1 MTQYDY
7 DLFVIG
13 GGSGGVRAARTAAT
27 LGARVA
33 VAEERYLGGTC
44 VNVGCVP
51 KKLFSY
57 AAHFHHDFEDSAGY
71 GWEAQPLPPFDLQTL
86 VSNKNREI
94 SRLNGIYA
102 NLLEEPGVAVYRER
116 ARLAGGRRI
125 TVGRN
130 TVTAQ
135 HILIATGGWPFVPDI
150 PGQEHAITSNEF
162 FFLDRVPDSIV
173 IAGGGYIGVE
183 LGGILALL
191 GSRVTLVQRRDHLLP
206 GFDAD
211 LRDEIEN
218 AMNRYATVILEDQI
232 ERIDRIDPGA
242 LRMSLRSG
250 RELEAEKVLFATG
263 RRPNTSDLG
272 LEAAGVDTT
281 ENGAIIVDDH
291 FMSSAPGIHAVGDV
305 IDRKALTP
313 VALSEGQALAR
324 QLFGPGGQAPDYS
337 LVPAAVFSQPPM
349 ATVGQTEEQA
359 REQHDNVDVYRT
371 RFTHMR
377 HSLSGRDEK
386 VFMKLVVDADSD
398 RVLGVHMLGH
408 DAPEILQGFAVA
420 LQAGATK
427 AQFDATVGIHPT
439 AAEEFVTMR
448 TPD

>member
-13 GGSGGVRAARTAAT
+13 AGSGGVRAARTAAA

-57 AAHFHHDFEDSAGY
+57 AAHYHHDFEDSAGY
-71 GWEAQPLPPFDLQTL
+71 GWEARPSPSFNWQTL
-86 VSNKNREI
+86 VANKNREI
-94 SRLNGIYA
+94 SRLNGIYGG
-102 NLLEEPGVAVYRER
+102 LLEGSGVTIYRDR
-116 ARLAGGRRI
+116 ARLAGGERI
-125 TVGRN
+125 EVGGN
-130 TVTAQ
+130 TLTAQ

-150 PGQEHAITSNEF
+150 PGREHAITSNEF
-162 FFLDRVPDSIV
+162 FFLEKVPESIV

-206 GFDAD
+206 GFDED
-211 LRDEIEN
+211 LCEEIEK
-218 AMNRYATVILEDQI
+218 AMGLYATVILEDEI
-232 ERIDRIDPGA
+232 ECIEKTDADT
-242 LRMSLRSG
+242 LRSTLRNG
-250 RELEAEKVLFATG
+250 GVLETETVLFATG
-263 RRPNTSDLG
+263 RKPKTSGLG
-272 LEAAGVDTT
+272 LAAAGVDTKK
-281 ENGAIIVDDH
+281 NGAIIVDER
-291 FMSSAPGIHAVGDV
+291 FMSTAPGIYAVGDV
-305 IDRKALTP
+305 IDRIALTP
-313 VALSEGQALAR
+313 LALAEGQLLAR
-324 QLFGPGGQAPDYS
+324 QLFGPGARAPDYS

-349 ATVGQTEEQA
+349 ATAGLTEEQA
-359 REQHDNVDVYRT
+359 RAQYDNVAVYRS

-377 HSLSGRDEK
+377 HTLSGRGEK
-386 VFMKLVVDADSD
+386 VFMKLVVDTDSD
-398 RVLGVHMLGH
+398 RVLGVHMLGP
-408 DAPEILQGFAVA
+408 DAPEIIQGFAVA

-427 AQFDATVGIHPT
+427 AQFDATIGIHPT

>member
-13 GGSGGVRAARTAAT
+13 AGSGGVRAARTAAS

-33 VAEERYLGGTC
+33 IAEEHELGGTC

-57 AAHFHHDFEDSAGY
+57 AAHYRHDFEDSAGY
-71 GWEAQPLPPFDLQTL
+71 GWEARPLPSFDWQTL

-94 SRLNGIYA
+94 SRLNGVYA
-102 NLLEEPGVAVYRER
+102 RLLKEPGVTIYWER

-125 TVGRN
+125 TMGGD
-130 TVTAQ
+130 TVTAA
-135 HILIATGGWPFVPDI
+135 HILIATGGRPFVPDI
-150 PGQEHAITSNEF
+150 PGREHGITSDDF
-162 FFLDRVPDSIV
+162 FFLDNVPDSIV

-211 LRDEIEN
+211 LRNEIEV
-218 AMNRYATVILEDQI
+218 AMNRYATVILEDEI
-232 ERIDRIDPGA
+232 ERIDRNDSGA
-242 LRMSLRSG
+242 LFMVLRSG
-250 RELEAEKVLFATG
+250 RKLEAEKVLFATG

-272 LEAAGVDTT
+272 LETAGVETT
-281 ENGAIIVDDH
+281 ENGAIVVDDR

-305 IDRKALTP
+305 IDRMALTP
-313 VALSEGQALAR
+313 VALSEGQVLAR

-337 LVPAAVFSQPPM
+337 LIPAAVFSQPPM
-349 ATVGQTEEQA
+349 ATVGRTEEQA
-359 REQHDNVDVYRT
+359 REQHGNVAVYRT

-398 RVLGVHMLGH
+398 RVLGVHMLGP

-427 AQFDATVGIHPT
+427 SQFDATIGIHPT

-448 TPD
+448 TKD

>member
-1 MTQYDY
+1 MTEHDY

-13 GGSGGVRAARTAAT
+13 AGSGGVRAARTAAG

-33 VAEERYLGGTC
+33 IAEERYLGGTC

-51 KKLFSY
+51 KKLYSY
-57 AAHFHHDFEDSAGY
+57 AAHFRHDFEDSAGY
-71 GWEAQPLPPFDLQTL
+71 GWEAQPLPPFDLQAL
-86 VSNKNREI
+86 VANKNREI

-102 NLLEEPGVAVYRER
+102 SLLEDHGVTVYRER
-116 ARLAGGRRI
+116 ARLAGDSRVN
-125 TVGRN
+125 VGRD
-130 TVTAQ
+130 TVTAR

-150 PGQEHAITSNEF
+150 PGREHAVTSNEF

-191 GSRVTLVQRRDHLLP
+191 GCRVTLIQRRNYLLP

-211 LRDEIEN
+211 LRDEIEK
-218 AMNRYATVILEDQI
+218 AMSRYATVILEDQI
-232 ERIDRIDPGA
+232 ERIDRLDSAI
-242 LRMSLRSG
+242 LKMSLRSG
-250 RELEAEKVLFATG
+250 GALEAEQVLFATG
-263 RRPNTSDLG
+263 RRPNTADLG
-272 LEAAGVDTT
+272 LDVAGVATA
-281 ENGAIIVDDH
+281 ESGAVIVDDH
-291 FMSSAPGIHAVGDV
+291 FMSSVPGIHAVGDV
-305 IDRKALTP
+305 IDRTALTP

-324 QLFGPGGQAPDYS
+324 QLFGPGDQGPDYS
-337 LVPAAVFSQPPM
+337 LVPAAVFSQPPL

-359 REQHDNVDVYRT
+359 RERYDNVTVYRT

-386 VFMKLVVDADSD
+386 VFMKLVVDSESD
-398 RVLGVHMLGH
+398 RVLGVHMQGP
-408 DAPEILQGFAVA
+408 DAPEIMQGFAVA

-427 AQFDATVGIHPT
+427 AQFDATIGIHPT

>member
-1 MTQYDY
+1 MADYDH

-13 GGSGGVRAARTAAT
+13 AGSAGVRAARTAAA

-33 VAEERYLGGTC
+33 IAEERDFGGTC

-57 AAHFHHDFEDSAGY
+57 AAHYRQDFEDSAAY
-71 GWEAQPLPPFDLQTL
+71 GWEAGPLPSFDWQTL
-86 VSNKNREI
+86 VANKNREI
-94 SRLNGIYA
+94 SRLNGIYGR
-102 NLLEEPGVAVYRER
+102 LLEEPGVTIYRDR
-116 ARLAGGRRI
+116 ARLAGERRI
-125 TVGRN
+125 KVGER
-130 TVTAQ
+130 TLTAE

-150 PGQEHAITSNEF
+150 PGREHAITSNEF
-162 FFLDRVPDSIV
+162 FFLEGVPESIV

-191 GSRVTLVQRRDHLLP
+191 GSRVTLVQRRNHLLP

-211 LRDEIEN
+211 LSDEIEN
-218 AMNRYATVILEDQI
+218 AMGRYATVILEDEI
-232 ERIDRIDPGA
+232 ERITELDSHIK
-242 LRMSLRSG
+242 RMTLRSG
-250 RELEAEKVLFATG
+250 RELEAGKVLFATG

-272 LEAAGVDTT
+272 LGAAGVDIT
-281 ENGAIIVDDH
+281 EKGAIIVDEGYR
-291 FMSSAPGIHAVGDV
+291 SSAPGIYAVGDV

-313 VALSEGQALAR
+313 VALAEGQAVAR
-324 QLFGPGGQAPDYS
+324 QLFGRGGQGPDYP

-349 ATVGQTEEQA
+349 ATVGQNEEQA
-359 REQHDNVDVYRT
+359 RRQYGNVAVYRT
-371 RFTHMR
+371 RFTHLR

-398 RVLGVHMLGH
+398 RVLGVHMLGP

-427 AQFDATVGIHPT
+427 SQFDATIGIHPT

-448 TPD
+448 TRD

>member
-13 GGSGGVRAARTAAT
+13 GGSGGVRAARTAAA

-33 VAEERYLGGTC
+33 VAEERDLGGTC

-57 AAHFHHDFEDSAGY
+57 AAHYSHDFEDSVGY
-71 GWEAQPLPPFDLQTL
+71 GWEERPRPAFDWQTL
-86 VSNKNREI
+86 VNNKNREI

-102 NLLEEPGVAVYRER
+102 NLLEEPGVTVYRER

-125 TVGRN
+125 DMSGHS
-130 TVTAQ
+130 VTAE

-150 PGQEHAITSNEF
+150 PGREHIITSNDF
-162 FFLDRVPDSIV
+162 FFLDSVPESIV

-206 GFDAD
+206 GFDSD
-211 LRDEIEN
+211 LRDEIEKT
-218 AMNRYATVILEDQI
+218 MRRYATVILEDQI
-232 ERIDRIDPGA
+232 ERIDKGDSGT
-242 LRMSLRSG
+242 LLMSLNG
-250 RELEAEKVLFATG
+250 GGKLEAGKVLFATG
-263 RRPNTSDLG
+263 RSPNTADLG

-281 ENGAIIVDDH
+281 ESGAVIVDDS
-291 FMSSAPGIHAVGDV
+291 FMSSAPGIYAVGDV

-324 QLFGPGGQAPDYS
+324 QLFGPGGRAPDYA

-359 REQHDNVDVYRT
+359 RERYRNVAVYRS

-377 HSLSGRDEK
+377 HSLSGRDGK
-386 VFMKLVVDADSD
+386 VFMKLVVDEDSD
-398 RVLGVHMLGH
+398 RVLGVHMLGP

-427 AQFDATVGIHPT
+427 AQFDATIGIHPT

-448 TPD
+448 TRD

>member
-13 GGSGGVRAARTAAT
+13 AGSGGVRAARTAAS

-33 VAEERYLGGTC
+33 IAEERDLGGTC

-57 AAHFHHDFEDSAGY
+57 AAHYRHDFEDSAGY
-71 GWEAQPLPPFDLQTL
+71 GWEARPSPSFDWQTL
-86 VSNKNREI
+86 LTNKNREI

-102 NLLEEPGVAVYRER
+102 HLLEEPGVTIYRER
-116 ARLAGGRRI
+116 ARLAGDRRI
-125 TVGRN
+125 SMAGH

-135 HILIATGGWPFVPDI
+135 YILIATGGRPFVPDI
-150 PGQEHAITSNEF
+150 PGREHAITSDEF
-162 FFLDRVPDSIV
+162 FFLDGVPDSIV

-211 LRDEIEN
+211 LRDEIEV
-218 AMNRYATVILEDQI
+218 AMNRYATVILEDEI
-232 ERIDRIDPGA
+232 ERIDRSDPGPLLMA
-242 LRMSLRSG
+242 LRSG
-250 RELEAEKVLFATG
+250 RKLEAQKVLFATG

-272 LEAAGVDTT
+272 LEAAGVQTT
-281 ENGAIIVDDH
+281 GKGAIVVDDS
-291 FMSSAPGIHAVGDV
+291 FMSSAPGVHAVGDV

-349 ATVGQTEEQA
+349 ATVGKTEEQA
-359 REQHDNVDVYRT
+359 REQHRDIAVYRT

-386 VFMKLVVDADSD
+386 VFMKLVVDAETD
-398 RVLGVHMLGH
+398 RVLGVHMLGP

-427 AQFDATVGIHPT
+427 AQFDATIGIHPT

-448 TPD
+448 TRD